1 MIKTSGESI
10 CRLVVYA
17 KMVLDL
23 VVITHQPRKIH
34 MLFQL
39 LYDLSQEF
47 LEIAVIGDDSET
59 MAKQVLVSFLYRRR
73 YRK

>member
-1 MIKTSGESI
+1 
-10 CRLVVYA
+10 
-17 KMVLDL
+17 
-23 VVITHQPRKIH
+23 
-34 MLFQL
+34 MLFRR